1 MNITRTTERMQ
12 DPEAPISPLGI
23 LGELENSL
31 RLPHSEKGAVSL
43 PIPPRRESSLTL
55 SVA

>member
-43 PIPPRRESSLTL
+43 PPL
-55 SVA
+55 VANQAWLFP